1 MLVCDGGGS
10 MNFQVK
16 VNMQEPIT
24 GDISPELN
32 TRQQGV
38 DSPK

>member
-1 MLVCDGGGS
+1 MTL
-10 MNFQVK
+10 QVK
-16 VNMQEPIT
+16 ADMQEPIT

-32 TRQQGV
+32 TRQQRM